1 LKAFSNFTFI
11 KIKKVNKL
19 TRKITICI
27 VEDEQ
32 SLVEMIQF
40 NLELDGY
47 DVFAI
52 RDGGFANEHFEL
64 KLDYDLFILDVM
76 LPRISGLDLCKII
89 REKSQAPILF
99 LSAKGTTQDRI
110 EGLKIGANDYLPK
123 PFDLEELILKVKILT
138 KKEGEQKDFLLQVG
152 ELEVDFNTFE
162 VRSLENEIVHL
173 FSKREIELLQLFQ
186 EKEGKVVSR
195 DEILDRVWGK
205 DSYPTARTIDNYIL
219 VFRKI
224 FEKNARKPQFFH
236 SIRSVGYKFTKTSVS
251 DF

>member
-1 LKAFSNFTFI
+1 MNR
-11 KIKKVNKL
+11 L
-19 TRKITICI
+19 TRKITICL

-32 SLVEMIQF
+32 SLIEMIQF

-47 DVFAI
+47 DIFAI
-52 RDGGFANEHFEL
+52 RDGGLAKEHFEL
-64 KLDYDLFILDVM
+64 KIDYDLFILDVM

-89 REKSQAPILF
+89 RERSQAPILF

-152 ELEVDFNTFE
+152 ELVVDFNTFE

-173 FSKREIELLQLFQ
+173 FSKREIDLLKLFQ

-219 VFRKI
+219 VFRKV

-236 SIRSVGYKFTKTSVS
+236 SIRSVGYKFTK
-251 DF
+251 

>member
-11 KIKKVNKL
+11 KIKKVNRL
-19 TRKITICI
+19 TRKITICL

-32 SLVEMIQF
+32 SLIEMIQF

-52 RDGGFANEHFEL
+52 RDGGLANEHFEL

-219 VFRKI
+219 VFRKV

>member
-1 LKAFSNFTFI
+1 MKAFSNFTFI
-11 KIKKVNKL
+11 KINKVNRL
-19 TRKITICI
+19 TRKITICL

-47 DVFAI
+47 EVFAI
-52 RDGGFANEHFEL
+52 RDGGLAKEHFEL
-64 KLDYDLFILDVM
+64 KIDYDLFILDVM
-76 LPRISGLDLCKII
+76 LPRISGLELCKII

-236 SIRSVGYKFTKTSVS
+236 SIRSVGYKFTK
-251 DF
+251 

>member
-1 LKAFSNFTFI
+1 MNR
-11 KIKKVNKL
+11 L
-19 TRKITICI
+19 TRKTTICL

-47 DVFAI
+47 DIFAI
-52 RDGGFANEHFEL
+52 RDGGLAKEHFEL
-64 KLDYDLFILDVM
+64 KIDYDLFILDVM

-173 FSKREIELLQLFQ
+173 FSKREIELLKLFH

-236 SIRSVGYKFTKTSVS
+236 SIRSVGYKFTK
-251 DF
+251 

>member
-19 TRKITICI
+19 TRKITICL

-32 SLVEMIQF
+32 SLIEMIQF

-52 RDGGFANEHFEL
+52 RDGGFAKEYFEL
-64 KLDYDLFILDVM
+64 KIDYDLFILDVM
-76 LPRISGLDLCKII
+76 LPGISGLDLCKII

>member
-1 LKAFSNFTFI
+1 MDR
-11 KIKKVNKL
+11 L
-19 TRKITICI
+19 TRKITICL

-52 RDGGFANEHFEL
+52 RDGGLAKEHFEL
-64 KLDYDLFILDVM
+64 KIDYDLFILDVM

-173 FSKREIELLQLFQ
+173 FSKREIELLKLFQ

-236 SIRSVGYKFTKTSVS
+236 SIRSVGYKFTK
-251 DF
+251 

>member
-11 KIKKVNKL
+11 KINKVNRL
-19 TRKITICI
+19 TRKITICL

-32 SLVEMIQF
+32 SLIEMIQF

-52 RDGGFANEHFEL
+52 RDGGFAKENFEL
-64 KLDYDLFILDVM
+64 KIDYDLFILDVM

-219 VFRKI
+219 VFRKV
-224 FEKNARKPQFFH
+224 FEKNPRKPQFFH
-236 SIRSVGYKFTKTSVS
+236 SIRSVGYKFTN
-251 DF
+251 

>member
-1 LKAFSNFTFI
+1 MNR
-11 KIKKVNKL
+11 L
-19 TRKITICI
+19 TRKITICL

-32 SLVEMIQF
+32 SLIEMIQF

-47 DVFAI
+47 DIFAI
-52 RDGGFANEHFEL
+52 RDGGLAKEHFEL
-64 KLDYDLFILDVM
+64 KIDYDLFILDVM

-89 REKSQAPILF
+89 RQKSQAPILF

-152 ELEVDFNTFE
+152 ELVVDFNTFE
-162 VRSLENEIVHL
+162 VRTPEDIIVHL
-173 FSKREIELLQLFQ
+173 FSKREIELLKLFQ

-224 FEKNARKPQFFH
+224 FEKNPRKPFFFH
-236 SIRSVGYKFTKTSVS
+236 SIRSVGYKFTK
-251 DF
+251 

>member
-11 KIKKVNKL
+11 KINKVDRL
-19 TRKITICI
+19 TRKITICL

-52 RDGGFANEHFEL
+52 RDGGLAKEHFEL
-64 KLDYDLFILDVM
+64 KIDYDLFILDVM
-76 LPRISGLDLCKII
+76 LPKISGLDLCKII

-173 FSKREIELLQLFQ
+173 FSKREIELLKLFQ

-236 SIRSVGYKFTKTSVS
+236 SIRSVGYKFTK
-251 DF
+251 

>member
-1 LKAFSNFTFI
+1 MNR
-11 KIKKVNKL
+11 L
-19 TRKITICI
+19 TRKITICL

-32 SLVEMIQF
+32 SLIEMIQF

-47 DVFAI
+47 DIFAI
-52 RDGGFANEHFEL
+52 RDGGLAKEHFEL
-64 KLDYDLFILDVM
+64 KIDYDLFILDVM

-152 ELEVDFNTFE
+152 ELVVDFNTFE
-162 VRSLENEIVHL
+162 VRTPEDKIVHL
-173 FSKREIELLQLFQ
+173 FSKREIGLLKLFH

-224 FEKNARKPQFFH
+224 FEKNARKPQFIH
-236 SIRSVGYKFTKTSVS
+236 SIRSVGYKFTK
-251 DF
+251 

>member
-1 LKAFSNFTFI
+1 M
-11 KIKKVNKL
+11 NKL
-19 TRKITICI
+19 TRKITICL

-32 SLVEMIQF
+32 SLIEMIQF

-52 RDGGFANEHFEL
+52 RDGGFAKEYFEL
-64 KLDYDLFILDVM
+64 KIDYDLFILDVM

>member
-1 LKAFSNFTFI
+1 M
-11 KIKKVNKL
+11 NKL
-19 TRKITICI
+19 TRKITICL

-52 RDGGFANEHFEL
+52 RDGGLAKEHFEL
-64 KLDYDLFILDVM
+64 KIDYDLFILDVM

-173 FSKREIELLQLFQ
+173 FSKREIELLKLFQ

-236 SIRSVGYKFTKTSVS
+236 SIRSVGYKFTK
-251 DF
+251 

>member
-1 LKAFSNFTFI
+1 MNR
-11 KIKKVNKL
+11 L
-19 TRKITICI
+19 TRKITICL

-32 SLVEMIQF
+32 SLIEMIQF

-47 DVFAI
+47 DIFAI
-52 RDGGFANEHFEL
+52 RDGGLAKEHFEL
-64 KLDYDLFILDVM
+64 KIDYDLFILDVM

-152 ELEVDFNTFE
+152 ELVVDFNTFE
-162 VRSLENEIVHL
+162 VRTPEDKIVHL
-173 FSKREIELLQLFQ
+173 FSKREIGLLKLFH

-195 DEILDRVWGK
+195 DEILDQVWGK

-236 SIRSVGYKFTKTSVS
+236 SIRSVGYKFTK
-251 DF
+251 

>member
-11 KIKKVNKL
+11 KIKKVNRL
-19 TRKITICI
+19 TRKTTICL
-27 VEDEQ
+27 VEDEL
-32 SLVEMIQF
+32 SLIEMIHF

-52 RDGGFANEHFEL
+52 RDGGLAKEHFEL
-64 KLDYDLFILDVM
+64 KIDYDLFILDVM

-89 REKSQAPILF
+89 RQKSQAPILF

-138 KKEGEQKDFLLQVG
+138 KKEGEQIDLLLQVG
-152 ELEVDFNTFE
+152 ALEVDFNTFE

-219 VFRKI
+219 VFRKV
-224 FEKNARKPQFFH
+224 FEKNPRNPQFFH
-236 SIRSVGYKFTKTSVS
+236 SIRSVGYKFTK
-251 DF
+251 

>member
-1 LKAFSNFTFI
+1 MNR
-11 KIKKVNKL
+11 L
-19 TRKITICI
+19 TRKITICL

-32 SLVEMIQF
+32 SLIEMIQF

-47 DVFAI
+47 DIFAI
-52 RDGGFANEHFEL
+52 RDGGLAKEHFEL
-64 KLDYDLFILDVM
+64 KIDYDLFILDVM

-152 ELEVDFNTFE
+152 ELVVDFNTFE
-162 VRSLENEIVHL
+162 VRTPEDKIVHL
-173 FSKREIELLQLFQ
+173 FSKREIGLLKLFH

-195 DEILDRVWGK
+195 DDILDRVWGK

-236 SIRSVGYKFTKTSVS
+236 SIRSVGYKFTK
-251 DF
+251 

>member
-1 LKAFSNFTFI
+1 
-11 KIKKVNKL
+11 VNRL
-19 TRKITICI
+19 TRKITICL

-32 SLVEMIQF
+32 SLIEMIQF

-47 DVFAI
+47 DIFAI
-52 RDGGFANEHFEL
+52 RDGGLAKEHFEL
-64 KLDYDLFILDVM
+64 KIDYDLFILDVM

-89 REKSQAPILF
+89 RERSLAPILF

-152 ELEVDFNTFE
+152 ELVVDFNTFE
-162 VRSLENEIVHL
+162 VRTPEDKIVHL
-173 FSKREIELLQLFQ
+173 FSKREIGLLKLFH

-236 SIRSVGYKFTKTSVS
+236 SIRSVGYKFTK
-251 DF
+251 

>member
-1 LKAFSNFTFI
+1 MNR
-11 KIKKVNKL
+11 L
-19 TRKITICI
+19 TRKTTICL

-32 SLVEMIQF
+32 SLIEMIQF

-52 RDGGFANEHFEL
+52 RDGGLANEHFEL

-219 VFRKI
+219 VFRKV
-224 FEKNARKPQFFH
+224 FEKNPRKPQFFH
-236 SIRSVGYKFTKTSVS
+236 SIRSVGYKFTK
-251 DF
+251 

>member
-1 LKAFSNFTFI
+1 
-11 KIKKVNKL
+11 
-19 TRKITICI
+19 
-27 VEDEQ
+27 
-32 SLVEMIQF
+32 MIQF

-47 DVFAI
+47 DIFAI
-52 RDGGFANEHFEL
+52 RDGGLAKEHFEL
-64 KLDYDLFILDVM
+64 KIDYDLFILDVM

-89 REKSQAPILF
+89 RERSQAPILF

-173 FSKREIELLQLFQ
+173 FSKREIELLKLFQ

-236 SIRSVGYKFTKTSVS
+236 SIRSVGYKFTK
-251 DF
+251 

>member
-11 KIKKVNKL
+11 KINKVNRL
-19 TRKITICI
+19 TRKITICL

-52 RDGGFANEHFEL
+52 RDGGLAKEHFEL
-64 KLDYDLFILDVM
+64 KIDYDLFILDVM

-173 FSKREIELLQLFQ
+173 FSKREIELLKLFQ

-236 SIRSVGYKFTKTSVS
+236 SIRSVGYKFTK
-251 DF
+251 

>member
-1 LKAFSNFTFI
+1 MNR
-11 KIKKVNKL
+11 L
-19 TRKITICI
+19 TRKITICL

-47 DVFAI
+47 DIFAI
-52 RDGGFANEHFEL
+52 RDGGLAKEHFEL
-64 KLDYDLFILDVM
+64 KIDYDLFILDVM

-173 FSKREIELLQLFQ
+173 FSKREIDLLKLFQ

-219 VFRKI
+219 VFRKV

-236 SIRSVGYKFTKTSVS
+236 SIRSVGYKFTK
-251 DF
+251 

>member
-1 LKAFSNFTFI
+1 MNR
-11 KIKKVNKL
+11 L
-19 TRKITICI
+19 TRKITICL

-47 DVFAI
+47 DVSAI
-52 RDGGFANEHFEL
+52 RDGGLAKGHFEL
-64 KLDYDLFILDVM
+64 KIDYDLFILDVM

-152 ELEVDFNTFE
+152 ELVVDFNTFE
-162 VRSLENEIVHL
+162 VRTPEDIIVHL
-173 FSKREIELLQLFQ
+173 FSKREIELLKLFQ

-224 FEKNARKPQFFH
+224 FEKNPRKPQFFH
-236 SIRSVGYKFTKTSVS
+236 SIRSVGYKFTKTSVA

>member
-11 KIKKVNKL
+11 KIKKVNGL
-19 TRKITICI
+19 TRKTTICL

-32 SLVEMIQF
+32 SLIEMIQF

-52 RDGGFANEHFEL
+52 RDGGLAKEHFEL
-64 KLDYDLFILDVM
+64 KIDYDLFILDVM

-162 VRSLENEIVHL
+162 VRTPEDKIVHL

-236 SIRSVGYKFTKTSVS
+236 SIRSVGYKFTK
-251 DF
+251 

>member
-1 LKAFSNFTFI
+1 
-11 KIKKVNKL
+11 VNRL
-19 TRKITICI
+19 TRKITICL

-32 SLVEMIQF
+32 SLVEIIQF

-52 RDGGFANEHFEL
+52 RDGGLAKEHFEL
-64 KLDYDLFILDVM
+64 KIDYDLFILDVM

-173 FSKREIELLQLFQ
+173 FSKREIELLKLFH

-236 SIRSVGYKFTKTSVS
+236 SIRSVGYKFTK
-251 DF
+251 

>member
-11 KIKKVNKL
+11 KINKVDRL
-19 TRKITICI
+19 TRKITICL

-52 RDGGFANEHFEL
+52 RDGGLAKEHFEL
-64 KLDYDLFILDVM
+64 KIDYDLFILDVM

-138 KKEGEQKDFLLQVG
+138 KKEGEQKEVLLQVG
-152 ELEVDFNTFE
+152 ELVVDFNTFE

-173 FSKREIELLQLFQ
+173 FSKREIELLKLFQ

-236 SIRSVGYKFTKTSVS
+236 SIRSVGYKFTK
-251 DF
+251 

>member
-1 LKAFSNFTFI
+1 
-11 KIKKVNKL
+11 VNRL
-19 TRKITICI
+19 TRKITICL

-32 SLVEMIQF
+32 SLIEMIQF

-47 DVFAI
+47 DIFAI
-52 RDGGFANEHFEL
+52 RDGGLAKEHFEL
-64 KLDYDLFILDVM
+64 KIDYDLFILDVM

-152 ELEVDFNTFE
+152 ELVVDFNTFE
-162 VRSLENEIVHL
+162 VRTPEDKIVHL
-173 FSKREIELLQLFQ
+173 FSKREIGLLKLFH

-236 SIRSVGYKFTKTSVS
+236 SIRSVGYKFTK
-251 DF
+251 

>member
-1 LKAFSNFTFI
+1 MDR
-11 KIKKVNKL
+11 L
-19 TRKITICI
+19 TRKITICL

-52 RDGGFANEHFEL
+52 RDGSLAKDHFEL
-64 KLDYDLFILDVM
+64 KIDYDLFILDVM

-89 REKSQAPILF
+89 REKSPAPILF

-162 VRSLENEIVHL
+162 VRTLEDKIVHL
-173 FSKREIELLQLFQ
+173 FSKREIELLKLFQ

-219 VFRKI
+219 VFRKV
-224 FEKNARKPQFFH
+224 FEKNPRKPQFFH
-236 SIRSVGYKFTKTSVS
+236 SIRSVGYKFTK
-251 DF
+251 

>member
-1 LKAFSNFTFI
+1 MNR
-11 KIKKVNKL
+11 L
-19 TRKITICI
+19 TRKITICL

-32 SLVEMIQF
+32 SLIEMIQF

-47 DVFAI
+47 DIFAI
-52 RDGGFANEHFEL
+52 RDGGLAKEHFEL
-64 KLDYDLFILDVM
+64 KIDYDLFILDVM

-162 VRSLENEIVHL
+162 VRSLENEIMHL

-219 VFRKI
+219 VFRKV
-224 FEKNARKPQFFH
+224 FEKNPRKPQFFH
-236 SIRSVGYKFTKTSVS
+236 SIRSVGYKFTK
-251 DF
+251 

>member
-11 KIKKVNKL
+11 KINKVNRL
-19 TRKITICI
+19 TRKITICL

-52 RDGGFANEHFEL
+52 RDGGLANEHFEL

-152 ELEVDFNTFE
+152 ELRVDFNTFE
-162 VRSLENEIVHL
+162 VRTTEDKIVHL
-173 FSKREIELLQLFQ
+173 FSKREIELLKLFQ

-219 VFRKI
+219 VFRKV

-236 SIRSVGYKFTKTSVS
+236 SIRSVGYKFTK
-251 DF
+251 

>member
-1 LKAFSNFTFI
+1 MNR
-11 KIKKVNKL
+11 L
-19 TRKITICI
+19 TRKITICLI
-27 VEDEQ
+27 EDEQ

-47 DVFAI
+47 DIFAI
-52 RDGGFANEHFEL
+52 RDGGLAKEHFEL
-64 KLDYDLFILDVM
+64 KIDYDLFILDVM

-152 ELEVDFNTFE
+152 ELVVDFNTFE

-173 FSKREIELLQLFQ
+173 FSKREIDLLKLFQ

-219 VFRKI
+219 VFRKV
-224 FEKNARKPQFFH
+224 FEKNPRKPQFFH
-236 SIRSVGYKFTKTSVS
+236 SIRSVGYKFSKLSLLS
-251 DF
+251 SRIK

>member
-1 LKAFSNFTFI
+1 MDR
-11 KIKKVNKL
+11 L
-19 TRKITICI
+19 TRKTTICL

-32 SLVEMIQF
+32 SLIEMIQF
-40 NLELDGY
+40 NLEMDGY

-52 RDGGFANEHFEL
+52 RDGGLAEDHFEL
-64 KLDYDLFILDVM
+64 KIDYDLFILDVM
-76 LPRISGLDLCKII
+76 LPRTSGLDLCKII

-224 FEKNARKPQFFH
+224 FEKNPRKPQFFH
-236 SIRSVGYKFTKTSVS
+236 SIRSVGYKFTK
-251 DF
+251 

>member
-1 LKAFSNFTFI
+1 
-11 KIKKVNKL
+11 
-19 TRKITICI
+19 
-27 VEDEQ
+27 
-32 SLVEMIQF
+32 MIQF

-52 RDGGFANEHFEL
+52 RDGGLAKEHFEL
-64 KLDYDLFILDVM
+64 KIDYDLFILDVM

-162 VRSLENEIVHL
+162 VRTLEDKIVHL
-173 FSKREIELLQLFQ
+173 FSKREIELLKLFQ

-219 VFRKI
+219 VFRKV
-224 FEKNARKPQFFH
+224 FEKNPRKPQFFH
-236 SIRSVGYKFTKTSVS
+236 SIRSVGYKFTK
-251 DF
+251 

>member
-1 LKAFSNFTFI
+1 MNR
-11 KIKKVNKL
+11 L
-19 TRKITICI
+19 TRKITICL

-52 RDGGFANEHFEL
+52 RDGGFAEEHFEL
-64 KLDYDLFILDVM
+64 KIDYDLFILDVM

-173 FSKREIELLQLFQ
+173 FSKREIELLKLFQ

-236 SIRSVGYKFTKTSVS
+236 SIRSVGYKFTK
-251 DF
+251 

>member
-1 LKAFSNFTFI
+1 MDR
-11 KIKKVNKL
+11 L
-19 TRKITICI
+19 TRKTTICL

-32 SLVEMIQF
+32 SLIEMIQF
-40 NLELDGY
+40 NLEMDGY

-52 RDGGFANEHFEL
+52 RDGALAEDHFEL
-64 KLDYDLFILDVM
+64 KIDYDLFILDVM
-76 LPRISGLDLCKII
+76 LPRTSGLDLCKII

-152 ELEVDFNTFE
+152 ELVVDFNTFE

-173 FSKREIELLQLFQ
+173 FSKREIELLKLFQ

-224 FEKNARKPQFFH
+224 FEKNPRKPQFFH
-236 SIRSVGYKFTKTSVS
+236 SIRSVGYKFMKTSVS